1 MKKTRRRCWQCY
13 RMTIELNPP
22 FGFTIKADI
31 ESAIKWL
38 ICSMLPIRICRKKMN
53 WQMTIRF

>member
-1 MKKTRRRCWQCY
+1 MKKTGRRCWQCY

-22 FGFTIKADI
+22 FGFTIEDDI

-38 ICSMLPIRICRKKMN
+38 ICSLLPIRICQKK
-53 WQMTIRF
+53 